1 MRSEQNGRNIMYG
14 YCDPFTYFSYIFPLK
29 KGISI
34 IPTGNAETEIALLL
48 SIMKENLRQQ
58 SQMGRA
64 G

>member
-1 MRSEQNGRNIMYG
+1 MANLNIMYG
-14 YCDPFTYFSYIFPLK
+14 CCDPFTYFSYIFPLK

-48 SIMKENLRQQ
+48 SIMKENLRQS
-58 SQMGRA
+58 SQMDRA